1 MKVAVINLTSG
12 SISGGYLKYLNNILP
27 RMTDNHQIES
37 VFCALPTGIQLN
49 VGDNI
54 HLFRCKPYKPFNLLK
69 DKKLF
74 NAINQYEPDI
84 IFCPLERPYK
94 HKNIPVV
101 NMLQNMEP
109 FVERSSLNTLKINL
123 KLEVQKLIGQKALKD
138 SNGIICISKFVKDF
152 LTEDLYIPR
161 ENVSLIYHGIGLYNA
176 KPKEIEQLPKGFNS
190 NFIFTAGSIRPA
202 RGLEDLINA
211 MGILRKNG
219 IKKKLI
225 IAGSISSDALLYFQY
240 LKKLIIEKKLSDSIL
255 FVKELNQENMKWC
268 YINADIFVMTS
279 RVESFGIIAVEAML
293 NECVII
299 SSFSQCLPEVFG
311 NVATYY
317 KQGNYHE
324 LSEKILFNLNL
335 NNDDRLSIKM
345 KAKERSKLFSWD
357 ICVERTITFFKNIL
371 KNSRSDKL

>member
-123 KLEVQKLIGQKALKD
+123 KLEVQKLIGQKALK
-138 SNGIICISKFVKDF
+138 
-152 LTEDLYIPR
+152 IPM
-161 ENVSLIYHGIGLYNA
+161 E
-176 KPKEIEQLPKGFNS
+176 
-190 NFIFTAGSIRPA
+190 
-202 RGLEDLINA
+202 
-211 MGILRKNG
+211 
-219 IKKKLI
+219 
-225 IAGSISSDALLYFQY
+225 
-240 LKKLIIEKKLSDSIL
+240 
-255 FVKELNQENMKWC
+255 
-268 YINADIFVMTS
+268 
-279 RVESFGIIAVEAML
+279 
-293 NECVII
+293 
-299 SSFSQCLPEVFG
+299 
-311 NVATYY
+311 
-317 KQGNYHE
+317 
-324 LSEKILFNLNL
+324 
-335 NNDDRLSIKM
+335 
-345 KAKERSKLFSWD
+345 
-357 ICVERTITFFKNIL
+357 
-371 KNSRSDKL
+371 